1 MSRFIRELPEE
12 LVVWS
17 DRGEASDGVDHGG
30 AGTGSARV
38 PRLARVKGPTIHS
51 LPDDFVVGAWVEH
64 KIFGKGQIAEREGV
78 GDNLKLTVKFT
89 DGKVKK
95 LVARYANLNRL

>member
-12 LVVWS
+12 LVLWPVRREMS
-17 DRGEASDGVDHGG
+17 GVADHGDL
-30 AGTGSARV
+30 TGR
-38 PRLARVKGPTIHS
+38 PTIAPRS
-51 LPDDFVVGAWVEH
+51 SRPKTPAVQPVLDDYVVGAWVEH

-78 GDNLKLTVKFT
+78 GDNLKLTVRFT

-95 LVARYANLNRL
+95 LVARYANLTRL